1 MHFFID
7 TISYNDD
14 VQYIVNGTPTE
25 SLTFVNIGILLLLGL
40 PVVFTNDILNVGGK
54 SFAQFGSC
62 FLIGYFFLSNEEVLD
77 RLEKWSTPLGF
88 AWLGLII
95 ARCANHAIGVSPEW
109 VNVILYHCLTWIGI
123 LAMLGLGKRFLDHDW
138 KFTRHFVKA
147 EFPMYLFHQTVVVVM
162 GYLLIPRVE
171 SVSMQYFLIVVL
183 SFIITYLLYQIFKRF
198 KVTRFLF
205 AIKQ

>member
-1 MHFFID
+1 MVTLPILIWYKKKDKKID
-7 TISYNDD
+7 GSR
-14 VQYIVNGTPTE
+14 
-25 SLTFVNIGILLLLGL
+25 LTMPILFLLGI
-40 PVVFTNDILNVGGK
+40 PVVFSDDILNVGGK
-54 SFAQFGSC
+54 SFVQFGAC
-62 FLIGYFFLSNEEVLD
+62 FLIGYFFLSNEEVLE
-77 RLEKWSTPLGF
+77 RLEKWSTPLGI

-95 ARCANHAIGVSPEW
+95 ARCANHAIGGSPEW
-109 VNVILYHCLTWIGI
+109 VNERLYQCLTWIGI

-162 GYLLIPRVE
+162 GYLLIPRVK
-171 SVSMQYFLIVVL
+171 SVYMQYFLIIVS
-183 SFIITYLLYQIFKRF
+183 SFIITYLLYLICRRF